1 MIATSYQQFSI
12 VQGDT
17 AEELT
22 EKLNA
27 KLFDLRTK
35 QPVEKPVTFE
45 GLIARISYTEK
56 TTAPEN
62 LAEEYALQ
70 GVKLTCQDCPHFTAR
85 LKADGSEDLRAKVGS
100 CQFASYGRTYRD
112 ARACEYLFNG
122 LRNGE
127 VKLCL
132 AE

>member
-1 MIATSYQQFSI
+1 MTGSSYLQFCI

-27 KLFDLRTK
+27 KLIDLNRK
-35 QPVEKPVTFE
+35 SPSVTFE

-56 TTAPEN
+56 TTAPES

-70 GVKLTCQDCPHFTAR
+70 GVKFTCQDCPHFTAR